1 MINGKITKLKNKN
14 GEVTFPITSSQAVL
28 MSDGV
33 TSVEDAIN
41 NISVSSSGDAQSTSF
56 NNKENGMTATNVQDA
71 IEENKEAIESNKTS
85 ILSLEKLV
93 GQANKTLIEECNKLL
108 DI

>member
-14 GEVTFPITSSQAVL
+14 GEVTFPITSSQAVM
-28 MSDGV
+28 MSDGL

-41 NISVSSSGDAQSTSF
+41 NINVSGNGDAQSTSF
-56 NNKENGMTATNVQDA
+56 DNSSNGMTATNVQEA
-71 IEENKEAIESNKTS
+71 IEENKTS